1 MLLANYIYSSALQT
15 LDLFSVSSLQWR
27 EYGYV
32 ARLKLVRGM
41 GRDTTEYYV
50 VLKAKF

>member
-1 MLLANYIYSSALQT
+1 MLLADYIYSSTLKT
-15 LDLFSVSSLQWR
+15 LDLFSVSSLQRR

-32 ARLKLVRGM
+32 ARLKLVRGV

-50 VLKAKF
+50 VLKAEL